1 MGPPFTP
8 IITKVTPR
16 TTSIN
21 LAWSQSAGDVVDSY
35 TISYSYITRGCNGAV
50 LGADTI
56 TGIDGSIRTY
66 SLSNI
71 EENSDLDIS
80 IRAVN
85 GAGSSPVPA
94 RTSSTTLVAGEIF
107 MSTLTYTYCVV
118 ITHTHTHTHTHAH
131 THTLL
136 AAPSGIVAS
145 LMTTAITSTTVS
157 MSWGRVACI
166 DRNIEITRYAL
177 IYGSSS
183 DSSDRSGSIIMEIN
197 TNNVYTITGLLPR
210 TSYTIQVRADHATVF
225 ETLMGTVSA
234 TVNAET
240 AVPEGEV

>member
-1 MGPPFTP
+1 M
-8 IITKVTPR
+8 TPR

-35 TISYSYITRGCNGAV
+35 TISYSYITRGCNGTV

-66 SLSNI
+66 SLSYI
-71 EENSDLDIS
+71 EENSDFDIS
-80 IRAVN
+80 ITAVN
-85 GAGSSPVPA
+85 GAGSSPMPA
-94 RTSSTTLVAGEIF
+94 KTSSTTLVAGKYIC
-107 MSTLTYTYCVV
+107 LPWYTVLSS
-118 ITHTHTHTHTHAH
+118 HTHTHAI
-131 THTLL
+131 L

-157 MSWGRVACI
+157 MSWGRVACV
-166 DRNIEITRYAL
+166 DRNIKITRYAL
-177 IYGSSS
+177 VYGPSS
-183 DSSDRSGSIIMEIN
+183 DSSDRKGSIIMAIN

-210 TSYTIQVRADHATVF
+210 TSYSIQVRADHATVF
-225 ETLMGTVSA
+225 ETLMGTMSA